1 MLTLAQTLLIEIKT
15 LTPPWRASQLPDPS
29 RTVSLRSVVDAAG
42 EQRIPIFERVRPLF
56 IAKSQNLGRTYKSL
70 VRRLSKRRTANGL
83 FDMSAVPVRVHIRLD
98 TLETEYPQDFR
109 DCFTRSISGPY
120 SSKSTARPRR

>member
-42 EQRIPIFERVRPLF
+42 EQRIPIFERVRPL
-56 IAKSQNLGRTYKSL
+56 SVL
-70 VRRLSKRRTANGL
+70 LSRRTWAEL
-83 FDMSAVPVRVHIRLD
+83 TSLWSDAFPSAGQRMGCLI
-98 TLETEYPQDFR
+98 
-109 DCFTRSISGPY
+109 
-120 SSKSTARPRR
+120 